1 MEAEAA
7 KFFEEKSGS
16 GSGSGAKDLEVEA
29 EPFFGKN
36 LQMEDEA
43 EANLFFF

>member
-16 GSGSGAKDLEVEA
+16 GSGAEDL
-29 EPFFGKN
+29 
-36 LQMEDEA
+36 EA
-43 EANLFFF
+43 EAEAFFEKKFQMEAEVNFF